1 MMQVEQGKVRLDDPV
16 AKFLPAFADVQV
28 GTERFLK
35 WLGGPEILNNYEQH
49 WTTMNNYDVF
59 MNDWHNF
66 SNSARNNTHESEN
79 ESNALRLA
87 RIQVVAARSSDESR
101 PSLLCKPKRVMRM
114 QHLPLSKKK
123 AHPSPTLVALVPIA
137 HTGL

>member
-101 PSLLCKPKRVMRM
+101 RPLLCKPKRVMRM

-123 AHPSPTLVALVPIA
+123 PTLVPP
-137 HTGL
+137 